1 MNTFNLFKEIIKL
14 KKENQLIENNQSFCM
29 APWTHLNVSP
39 SGDVPVCCNI
49 INSPE
54 TVLGNV
60 NNDTLDEIWN
70 SSNMKNIRR
79 KMLKGEK
86 IKECSSCYYREEID
100 KKGSM
105 RYALND
111 RYFNKHQELVKKT
124 KDDGFVDDLNIV
136 YIDFRFSNKC
146 NFSCRTCV
154 PYYSSSWEKKLNISL
169 PKINNISK
177 LLEKTKDMISQNK
190 LEEIYFAGG
199 ETLITSEHWEIIDF
213 LIENNN
219 DCKNVIQL
227 AIETARQINQSQ
239 TGSEAMTELG
249 LFCLNHLRL
258 NDFEQIIGFE
268 LIKNQRDRLI
278 AAYAQHQFS
287 TLTDDQ
293 LLDYLKSLQ
302 TIVIRN
308 EFIAKLIIH
317 SLKTNRKDLFHT
329 CLNQITS
336 RKERIQIFSSLV
348 LNLRED
354 NSILIPID
362 FDIFIP
368 EIMVA
373 IVQQFNLDIIDIEQ
387 KLYYL
392 RNMIQDEVAHFQLF
406 HQILIKEYFLE
417 RKEAGVLVNEL
428 PNEIFDFQWAIDI
441 KNQLPN

>member
-169 PKINNISK
+169 PKISNISK

-213 LIENNN
+213 LIENKKFDLEIRYNTNLSILNYKGNN
-219 DCKNVIQL
+219 FIEKMKNFNNLMISPSCDSLGIRGEYIRTGFSNKNFLKNINLLKENNYKYHITTVLSFLNIMYLYDFFKDLKDNNVEYNNIYFITITKAYNDIYSIYNLPPKVLELTIQG
-227 AIETARQINQSQ
+227 IE
-239 TGSEAMTELG
+239 
-249 LFCLNHLRL
+249 
-258 NDFEQIIGFE
+258 
-268 LIKNQRDRLI
+268 KLI
-278 AAYAQHQFS
+278 ASDWLSENKKKYFM
-287 TLTDDQ
+287 TLKDSIEKNNIFDEEKFKKNIEYIKTQD
-293 LLDYLKSLQ
+293 SM
-302 TIVIRN
+302 
-308 EFIAKLIIH
+308 AKLQFKDCLSDLY
-317 SLKTNRKDLFHT
+317 SL
-329 CLNQITS
+329 
-336 RKERIQIFSSLV
+336 
-348 LNLRED
+348 
-354 NSILIPID
+354 
-362 FDIFIP
+362 
-368 EIMVA
+368 
-373 IVQQFNLDIIDIEQ
+373 IES
-387 KLYYL
+387 
-392 RNMIQDEVAHFQLF
+392 
-406 HQILIKEYFLE
+406 YF
-417 RKEAGVLVNEL
+417 
-428 PNEIFDFQWAIDI
+428 
-441 KNQLPN
+441 

>member
-213 LIENNN
+213 LIENKKFDLEIRYNTNLSILNYKGNN
-219 DCKNVIQL
+219 FIEKMKNFNNLMISPSCDSLGIRGEYIRTGFSNKNFLKNINLLKENNYKYHITTVLSFLNIMYLYDFFKDLKDNNVEYNNIYFITITKAYNDIYSIYNLPPKVLELTIQG
-227 AIETARQINQSQ
+227 IE
-239 TGSEAMTELG
+239 
-249 LFCLNHLRL
+249 
-258 NDFEQIIGFE
+258 
-268 LIKNQRDRLI
+268 KLI
-278 AAYAQHQFS
+278 ASDWLSENKKKYFM
-287 TLTDDQ
+287 TLKDSIEKNNIFDEEKFKKNIEYIKTQD
-293 LLDYLKSLQ
+293 SM
-302 TIVIRN
+302 
-308 EFIAKLIIH
+308 AKLQFKDCLSDLY
-317 SLKTNRKDLFHT
+317 SL
-329 CLNQITS
+329 
-336 RKERIQIFSSLV
+336 
-348 LNLRED
+348 
-354 NSILIPID
+354 
-362 FDIFIP
+362 
-368 EIMVA
+368 
-373 IVQQFNLDIIDIEQ
+373 IES
-387 KLYYL
+387 
-392 RNMIQDEVAHFQLF
+392 
-406 HQILIKEYFLE
+406 YF
-417 RKEAGVLVNEL
+417 
-428 PNEIFDFQWAIDI
+428 
-441 KNQLPN
+441 